1 MKPLIKSYKPGTHL
15 FYENDHSRELY
26 IIQSG
31 NIKVYR
37 VNDGREIV
45 LTVLGK
51 GAVLGEMALIDGK
64 PRSASAKAIDDCVV
78 ASIDAKSFFE
88 KTTGVPGWFMTI
100 IRLASRKIR
109 ATNLLLKAARCDHEE
124 ANIVIAFYYMFKKF
138 NSSGT
143 VAISSMQQ
151 NLIKLLG
158 VTSYQV
164 SSVIEFL
171 EKNNFVKITAD
182 RFSVI
187 DIRQLGEYCEFQ
199 RMVIRKKFSNVK
211 SFSPEINRLLIAV
224 AADYP
229 DILKYDE
236 PSTPLRG
243 DELWLLVLKTGLQ
256 DTYSSVL
263 IHLRESNL
271 LTCTRNDVKE
281 DGLHKNPFNG
291 YQFKINNRNWK
302 RVCLF
307 AKYNQYMLIV

>member
-1 MKPLIKSYKPGTHL
+1 MKPLIKSYKSGTHL

-37 VNDGREIV
+37 INDGREIV

-109 ATNLLLKAARCDHEE
+109 ATNLRLKAVRCEHEE

-143 VAISSMQQ
+143 VAISSMHD

-158 VTSYQV
+158 VTSYQI
-164 SSVIEFL
+164 SSVIKFL
-171 EKNNFVKITAD
+171 EKNNFLKITTD
-182 RFSVI
+182 RFSII
-187 DIRQLGEYCEFQ
+187 DIQRLGEYAEFL
-199 RMVIRKKFSNVK
+199 RLLIRKKLSKVK

-229 DILKYDE
+229 EIVKYDE
-236 PSTPLRG
+236 PSTSLSG
-243 DELWLLVLKTGLQ
+243 DELWVLFFKAGLK
-256 DTYSSVL
+256 DSYSTVL

-271 LTCTRNDVKE
+271 LTCTRNDIKE

-307 AKYNQYMLIV
+307 AKFNQYMLIA